1 MKVEDIQ
8 IEKIGLFQFYL
19 IDKKTG
25 ETTTAEF
32 TNIPKKIAISL
43 INQQIES
50 FKIINFI
57 ESIDIIHTS
66 KIGMW
71 VDVNTNNYLLRFF
84 MFSK

>member
-19 IDKKTG
+19 TYKTTG
-25 ETTTAEF
+25 ETATAEF
-32 TNIPKKIAISL
+32 TNIPKKIAVSL

-50 FKIINFI
+50 FKAVNFI
-57 ESIDIIHTS
+57 ESIDIIDTN
-66 KIGMW
+66 KIGIW

>member
-19 IDKKTG
+19 IDKTTG
-25 ETTTAEF
+25 ETATAEF
-32 TNIPKKIAISL
+32 TNIPKKIAVSL
-43 INQQIES
+43 INQQIKS
-50 FKIINFI
+50 FEVVNFV

>member
-19 IDKKTG
+19 IDKTTG
-25 ETTTAEF
+25 ETATAES
-32 TNIPKKIAISL
+32 TNIPKKIAVSL

-50 FKIINFI
+50 FKAVNFV

>member
-19 IDKKTG
+19 TDKITG
-25 ETTTAEF
+25 ETATAEF
-32 TNIPKKIAISL
+32 TNIPKKIAVSL

-50 FKIINFI
+50 FKTVNFI
-57 ESIDIIHTS
+57 ESIDIIDTN

-71 VDVNTNNYLLRFF
+71 VDVNTNNYLLKFF
-84 MFSK
+84 IFSK

>member
-8 IEKIGLFQFYL
+8 IEKIGLYQFYL
-19 IDKKTG
+19 IDKTTG
-25 ETTTAEF
+25 ETATVEF
-32 TNIPKKIAISL
+32 TNIPKKTAVSL
-43 INQQIES
+43 INQHIKR
-50 FKIINFI
+50 FKAVNLL

-84 MFSK
+84 MFNK

>member
-19 IDKKTG
+19 IDKTTG
-25 ETTTAEF
+25 ETATAEF
-32 TNIPKKIAISL
+32 TNIPKKIAMSL

-50 FKIINFI
+50 FKTVNLI

>member
-19 IDKKTG
+19 IDKTTG
-25 ETTTAEF
+25 ETATAEF
-32 TNIPKKIAISL
+32 TNIPKKIAIGL

-50 FKIINFI
+50 FKVFNFI

>member
-19 IDKKTG
+19 IDKTTG
-25 ETTTAEF
+25 ETATAEF
-32 TNIPKKIAISL
+32 TNISKKIAISL

-50 FKIINFI
+50 FKVVNFI

>member
-19 IDKKTG
+19 IDKATG

-43 INQQIES
+43 ALGN
-50 FKIINFI
+50 
-57 ESIDIIHTS
+57 
-66 KIGMW
+66 
-71 VDVNTNNYLLRFF
+71 
-84 MFSK
+84 

>member
-19 IDKKTG
+19 TDKTTG

-43 INQQIES
+43 INQHIES
-50 FKIINFI
+50 FNLVDTVQSVDIIDTSNI
-57 ESIDIIHTS
+57 STWIDIETDMH
-66 KIGMW
+66 
-71 VDVNTNNYLLRFF
+71 LLRFYLF
-84 MFSK
+84 KN

>member
-19 IDKKTG
+19 TDKATG
-25 ETTTAEF
+25 ETTTAIY
-32 TNIPKKIAISL
+32 NNVPKEIAVNL

-50 FKIINFI
+50 FNVINSI
-57 ESIDIIHTS
+57 ENIDIIHTS
-66 KIGMW
+66 KISMW
-71 VDVNTNNYLLRFF
+71 VAVNTNNYLLSFF

>member
-19 IDKKTG
+19 IDKTTG
-25 ETTTAEF
+25 ETATAEF
-32 TNIPKKIAISL
+32 TNIPKKIAINL

>member
-19 IDKKTG
+19 IDKTTG
-25 ETTTAEF
+25 ETATVEF
-32 TNIPKKIAISL
+32 TNIPKKIAASL
-43 INQQIES
+43 INQHIER
-50 FKIINFI
+50 FKAVNLI

>member
-19 IDKKTG
+19 IDKTTG
-25 ETTTAEF
+25 ETATAEF
-32 TNIPKKIAISL
+32 TNIPKKIAINL

-50 FKIINFI
+50 FKAVNFV

-71 VDVNTNNYLLRFF
+71 VDVNTNKYLLRFF

>member
-19 IDKKTG
+19 IDKTTG
-25 ETTTAEF
+25 ETATTEF

-50 FKIINFI
+50 FKVFNFI
-57 ESIDIIHTS
+57 ESIEIIHTS

>member
-19 IDKKTG
+19 IDKTTG
-25 ETTTAEF
+25 ETATAES
-32 TNIPKKIAISL
+32 TNIPKKIAVSL

-50 FKIINFI
+50 FKAVNFI
-57 ESIDIIHTS
+57 ESIDIIHTC

>member
-8 IEKIGLFQFYL
+8 IEKIGLYQFYL
-19 IDKKTG
+19 IDKTTG
-25 ETTTAEF
+25 ETATAEF
-32 TNIPKKIAISL
+32 TNIPKKIAVSL

-50 FKIINFI
+50 FKAVNFI

>member
-19 IDKKTG
+19 IDKATG
-25 ETTTAEF
+25 ETATAEF

-50 FKIINFI
+50 FKVFNFI

>member
-8 IEKIGLFQFYL
+8 IEKVGLFQFYL
-19 IDKKTG
+19 TDKTTG
-25 ETTTAEF
+25 ETTTAVY
-32 TNIPKKIAISL
+32 NNVPKKIAASL
-43 INQQIES
+43 INQQIDA
-50 FKIINFI
+50 FKAVNFI

-84 MFSK
+84 MFKD

>member
-19 IDKKTG
+19 TDKTTG
-25 ETTTAEF
+25 ETATAEF
-32 TNIPKKIAISL
+32 TNIPKKIAVSL
-43 INQQIES
+43 INQQIKS
-50 FKIINFI
+50 FKAVNFV

>member
-8 IEKIGLFQFYL
+8 IEQIGLFQFYL
-19 IDKKTG
+19 IDKTTG
-25 ETTTAEF
+25 ETATAES
-32 TNIPKKIAISL
+32 TNIPKKIAVSL

-50 FKIINFI
+50 FKAVNFV

>member
-19 IDKKTG
+19 TDKITG

-32 TNIPKKIAISL
+32 TNIPKKIAVSL

-50 FKIINFI
+50 FKAVNFV
-57 ESIDIIHTS
+57 ESIDFFGNRVYNRKCYIF
-66 KIGMW
+66 
-71 VDVNTNNYLLRFF
+71 NYALNGY
-84 MFSK
+84 

>member
-8 IEKIGLFQFYL
+8 IEKIGLYQFYL
-19 IDKKTG
+19 IDKTTG
-25 ETTTAEF
+25 ETATVEF
-32 TNIPKKIAISL
+32 TNIPKEIAVSL
-43 INQQIES
+43 INQHIER
-50 FKIINFI
+50 FKAVNLI

>member
-19 IDKKTG
+19 IDKTTG
-25 ETTTAEF
+25 ETATTEF

-50 FKIINFI
+50 FKVFNFI

>member
-19 IDKKTG
+19 IDKTTG
-25 ETTTAEF
+25 ETATAEF

-50 FKIINFI
+50 FKVFNFI

>member
-19 IDKKTG
+19 IDKTTG
-25 ETTTAEF
+25 ETATAEF
-32 TNIPKKIAISL
+32 TNIPKKIAVSL

-50 FKIINFI
+50 FKAVNFI

-84 MFSK
+84 LFSK

>member
-8 IEKIGLFQFYL
+8 IEKIGLSQFYL
-19 IDKKTG
+19 IDKTTG
-25 ETTTAEF
+25 ETATAEF

-57 ESIDIIHTS
+57 ESIDIIHTC
-66 KIGMW
+66 KIGTW